1 MNSNKQTLDRE
12 SKTIEYKRE
21 LSSNFSGLIKTCVG
35 FANSAGGKIIIGV
48 EDKTLAIQ
56 GVSEKE
62 LAHALEAFGA
72 AVYEAVS
79 PALIPEVYSQ
89 RMNDKELIVIEVSRG
104 SASPYFIKAQGSKKG
119 VYVRVGSTTRV
130 ASEEHIAELLS
141 VQNRV
146 SYDSE
151 ASKETIES
159 LDQNLLQE
167 AYGKSPSQNL
177 LLTEKVLTKSI
188 GKQVTATNA
197 AVLAFG
203 TRPQDTI
210 SECGIICSR
219 FKGDEGRE
227 IIETQD
233 IDGPISE
240 QISRAMFF
248 LERHLER
255 DYKLRDN
262 RLKGETIIPKLAL
275 REAVVNAT
283 IHRKYQVPARSK
295 IAVFDN
301 RVEIFSPGGLPG
313 LITIKNLGDGSS
325 HLRNPILAKFARRI
339 RLAEK
344 LGSGVRAMF
353 DACAKS
359 NIAPP
364 EFLED
369 GDYVKVVFS
378 MKKVKK
384 PSTGLDQVVQELL
397 SEQESIRVRDISER
411 TTASRNTIT
420 NLLNKLTKEKIVK
433 RHGKGAGVY
442 YKKL

>member
-1 MNSNKQTLDRE
+1 MNSNKQTLDKE

-62 LAHALEAFGA
+62 LTHALEAFGA

-89 RMNDKELIVIEVSRG
+89 RRNDKELIVIEVSRG
-104 SASPYFIKAQGSKKG
+104 SSPPYFIKAQGSKKG

-151 ASKETIES
+151 PSKETIES
-159 LDQNLLQE
+159 LDQNLLLE

-248 LERHLER
+248 LERHC
-255 DYKLRDN
+255 YAPTKN
-262 RLKGETIIPKLAL
+262 GPFG
-275 REAVVNAT
+275 
-283 IHRKYQVPARSK
+283 RSAPIK
-295 IAVFDN
+295 IGPV
-301 RVEIFSPGGLPG
+301 
-313 LITIKNLGDGSS
+313 DGPVCTHYS
-325 HLRNPILAKFARRI
+325 
-339 RLAEK
+339 
-344 LGSGVRAMF
+344 V
-353 DACAKS
+353 
-359 NIAPP
+359 
-364 EFLED
+364 
-369 GDYVKVVFS
+369 
-378 MKKVKK
+378 
-384 PSTGLDQVVQELL
+384 
-397 SEQESIRVRDISER
+397 
-411 TTASRNTIT
+411 
-420 NLLNKLTKEKIVK
+420 
-433 RHGKGAGVY
+433 
-442 YKKL
+442 